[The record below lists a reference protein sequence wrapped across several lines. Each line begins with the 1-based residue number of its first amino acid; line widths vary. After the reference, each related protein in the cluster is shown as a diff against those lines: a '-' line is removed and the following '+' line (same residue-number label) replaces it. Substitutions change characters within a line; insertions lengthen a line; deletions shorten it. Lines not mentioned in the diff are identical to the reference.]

1 MKKILF
7 SLIIIIITSLSLNLF
22 SQNFILYGAKEKYF
36 LNNLE
41 ASIAVDTLIVSKYDK
56 YNFSLQHQVP
66 IQRYISSTSY
76 NLFIG
81 LAINDTP
88 SSILELYLNYN
99 QYEILASDTLYFKRK
114 PVYKVFIKNK
124 NEYLYKVIFKS
135 KKSYYTAVLTF
146 VSFEKAII
154 ENLYL
159 DENLFLDKLRKKIK
173 NK

>member
-1 MKKILF
+1 MKKILSVF
-7 SLIIIIITSLSLNLF
+7 IIIAFLSINLF
-22 SQNFILYGAKEKYF
+22 SQDFILYGAKERYY
-36 LNNLE
+36 LNNVEVALP
-41 ASIAVDTLIVSKYDK
+41 VDTAIVAKYDK

-66 IQRYISSTSY
+66 IQRYISSPSY

-81 LAINDTP
+81 LALNDTP
-88 SSILELYLNYN
+88 SSIYEFYLNYN
-99 QYEILASDTLYFKRK
+99 QYQILYSDTVFFKHK

-135 KKSYYTAVLTF
+135 RKSYYTAVLTF
-146 VSFEKAII
+146 VGTERAIV

-159 DENLFLDKLRKKIK
+159 DENFFLDKFRKKIK